1 MRLLHYLEIENF
13 KRFGDKQ
20 RIELDHPAV
29 LIGPN
34 NCGKTSA
41 IQALALWSQAV
52 KTWYDV
58 RKDST
63 ARERTATALNRLN
76 IVAVPV
82 QRTRFFWHNT
92 AVRSGTKDIPLTIT
106 VAIDFKGAIVNL
118 PMRFRNQGDE
128 LVYCTPDESV
138 IGNLA
143 LLKHA
148 AAISVELLY
157 PMSGLETEEPILQPG
172 RIDVLLGQGQTAQVL
187 RNLCL
192 MVSKDT
198 PDDWTRIVQLMKRL
212 FNVTLSAPQETTR
225 GAIEMSYKQPGV
237 REALDVSSSGRGFQQ
252 MLLIFAYLYSHKR
265 SVLLVDEPDAHLEIL
280 RQKQVYV
287 LLRDIASENE
297 SQVVM
302 VTHSEVIL
310 DEALDNNLTLLLD
323 GKTDDLARKP
333 EIRNSLKH
341 FGAEH
346 YVKARE
352 RGYVLYVE
360 GGTDVD
366 MLRALAT
373 QLKHPAAELWDER
386 INSFYVQNNYPD
398 KSLESELERVEGG
411 FGITPRDHFKGLRD
425 LLPDLKGLAIL
436 DNDGRGR
443 QSTKEGAL
451 TLAYWRRYEAENYF
465 VTPDVLRRYAQAH
478 YADMELFGGQRDEIE
493 EVLDKLM
500 LEQVFGDVTED
511 FLTWKQSPEGAARI
525 VWEAKTERLK
535 LSVFAEEFFRR
546 LALKLSGPM
555 LLKKGEL
562 HRLVALV
569 DPKSIPTEV
578 SEKLAMLVTLFQV
591 AKPNEGSKDSTD
603 PDDGQEAPPAM
614 S

>member
-13 KRFGDKQ
+13 KRFGEKQ

-41 IQALALWSQAV
+41 IQALALWSQAI

-63 ARERTATALNRLN
+63 AKERTATALNRLN

-92 AVRSGTKDIPLTIT
+92 NVRAGTKDIALVIT
-106 VAIDFKGAIVNL
+106 VGIEFQGEVIAL

-128 LVYCTPDESV
+128 LVYCSPDETV
-138 IGNLA
+138 AGNLEF
-143 LLKHA
+143 LKYSA
-148 AAISVELLY
+148 QISVELLY

-192 MVSKDT
+192 MVAKDT
-198 PDDWTRIVQLMKRL
+198 PEDWAAIVKLMKRL
-212 FNVTLSAPQETTR
+212 FNVTLEAPQETTR
-225 GAIEMSYKQPGV
+225 GAIEMRYRQPSV

-287 LLRDIASENE
+287 LLRDIAAQNQ

-302 VTHSEVIL
+302 VSHSEVIL
-310 DEALDNNLTLLLD
+310 DEALDNNLTLLMD
-323 GKTDDLARKP
+323 GKADDLARKSD
-333 EIRNSLKH
+333 IRNSLKH

-346 YVKARE
+346 YIKARE

-366 MLRALAT
+366 MLRALAEH
-373 QLKHPAAELWDER
+373 LNHPIAAIWDER

-398 KSLESELERVEGG
+398 KSLDSELERVEGG
-411 FGITPRDHFKGLRD
+411 FGVTPREHFRGLCN
-425 LLPDLKGLAIL
+425 LLPDLRGLAIL
-436 DNDGRGR
+436 DNDGRDR
-443 QSTKEGAL
+443 QGSTEGNLQL
-451 TLAYWRRYEAENYF
+451 TYWKRYEAENYF
-465 VTPDVLRRYAQAH
+465 VTPEVLRRYALSH
-478 YADMELFGGQRDEIE
+478 YAEMELFGGHQLEID
-493 EVLDKLM
+493 EVLDALL
-500 LEQVFGDVTED
+500 LEQVFDGIVAD
-511 FLTWKQSPEGAARI
+511 WQAWRNSPPEAVRI
-525 VWEAKTERLK
+525 VWEAKTQRIK
-535 LSVFAEEFFRR
+535 LSTLAEEFFRR
-546 LALKLSGPM
+546 LALRLGGSM

-562 HRLVALV
+562 HRLVSTV
-569 DPKSIPTEV
+569 DARTVPTEV
-578 SEKLAMLVTLFQV
+578 NEKLNFLLALFQNAPV
-591 AKPNEGSKDSTD
+591 S
-603 PDDGQEAPPAM
+603 QEQKESAPQ
-614 S
+614 

>member
-52 KTWYDV
+52 RTWYDV

-63 ARERTATALNRLN
+63 AKERTATALNRLN

-92 AVRSGTKDIPLTIT
+92 QVRTGNKDISLVIT
-106 VAIDFKGAIVNL
+106 VGVEFQGKAVAL
-118 PMRFRNQGDE
+118 SMRFRNQGDE
-128 LVYCTPDESV
+128 LVYCHPDPAVAGDLS
-138 IGNLA
+138 
-143 LLKHA
+143 LLRHA
-148 AAISVELLY
+148 AALRVELLY
-157 PMSGLETEEPILQPG
+157 PMSGLETEEPLLQPG

-192 MVSKDT
+192 IVHRSSKE
-198 PDDWTRIVQLMKRL
+198 DWHRVASLMQRL
-212 FNVTLSAPQETTR
+212 FNVSLSDPQETTR
-225 GAIEMSYKQPGV
+225 GSVELQYRQPGV
-237 REALDVSSSGRGFQQ
+237 KEALDVSSAGRGFQQ
-252 MLLIFAYLYSHKR
+252 MLLIFAYLYSHKG

-287 LLRDIASENE
+287 LLRDIASENG

-310 DEALDNNLTLLLD
+310 DEALDINLTLLLD
-323 GKTDDLARKP
+323 GRADDLARKQD
-333 EIRNSLKH
+333 IRNSLKH

-366 MLRALAT
+366 MLRALAER
-373 QLKHPAAELWDER
+373 LGHPVARRWDER

-398 KSLESELERVEGG
+398 RNLEAELERVEGG
-411 FGITPRDHFKGLRD
+411 FGVTPQQHFNGLRN
-425 LLPDLKGLAIL
+425 LLPELRGLGIL
-436 DNDGRGR
+436 DNDGRDK
-443 QSTKEGAL
+443 QSVLDGPLKIV
-451 TLAYWRRYEAENYF
+451 YWKRYEAENYF
-465 VTPDVLRRYAQAH
+465 ITPDLLRRYAASQ
-478 YADMELFGGQRDEIE
+478 YPADDLFAQQTQIAID
-493 EVLDKLM
+493 EVLDDLV
-500 LEQVFGDVTED
+500 LVQVFDGAQADFDV
-511 FLTWKQSPEGAARI
+511 WRQASPDASR
-525 VWEAKTERLK
+525 VLWEAKTERRK
-535 LSVFAEEFFRR
+535 LSTFAEEFFRG
-546 LALKLSGPM
+546 LALRIGGG
-555 LLKKGEL
+555 LLLRKGEL
-562 HRLVALV
+562 HRLVAFV
-569 DPKSIPTEV
+569 PPEAIAAEV
-578 SEKLAMLVTLFQV
+578 KEKLDRLAELFPTQV
-591 AKPNEGSKDSTD
+591 NTEGLDEGK
-603 PDDGQEAPPAM
+603 G
-614 S
+614 